1 MLVRLGRPF
10 TGGRCIE
17 HITCSVHHTAKVNQ
31 YESLESN
38 KASERVNNG
47 TISYK
52 EALEMKV
59 ISRSQVGLGD
69 LFIRKYNK
77 KDSLKVARQN

>member
-1 MLVRLGRPF
+1 M
-10 TGGRCIE
+10 
-17 HITCSVHHTAKVNQ
+17 HHTAKVNQ

-38 KASERVNNG
+38 KAAERVNNG

-52 EALEMKV
+52 EELEMKV

-69 LFIRKYNK
+69 LFIRNYKEEVIL
-77 KDSLKVARQN
+77 DSCKTEVRDLWYWK